1 MIFENTTDPFEN
13 ANVLYFDIESHSAKK
28 QWEMDRYD
36 FVRLSQYAWN
46 DGPVRLTSDL
56 DHLIEQIENADLV
69 VAHNGANFDLPN
81 VYDKKS
87 TRPLELALEGK
98 MIDTMVAANLVNP
111 SRYFFT
117 MRPPTDEEGN
127 RIVDPKTG
135 KLKQGAKVTD
145 GLSPANAKRWLSLDN
160 QCYQL
165 GIGGKE
171 GDLKALAV
179 KYAKQATEGD
189 GKKYSIEEYRNMGF
203 GLIPL
208 DDPDFVAYAE
218 QDIISL
224 RDLAYALRSK
234 TRRSRVTWDYIMREM
249 IIVSI
254 DAQNMKNGFTLDIPV
269 AEARVKE
276 LKQQRD
282 EIMTQL
288 VAEWDFPTEGKKP
301 WMSAAGKAAI
311 LNILASFGIT
321 PDTRPDWEMNKTGPA
336 MGGKV
341 LKELAKDT
349 EAEEVVNAL
358 ASLMGQRSLS
368 ELALDSVQPDGK
380 VHPDISR
387 FQRSGRGCIP
397 ETHKILTRRGI
408 LHVDDIIPGEDETLD
423 MRNRWVKIQ
432 EVHRYKDAPVNRYEN
447 ERVFLEATPEHRWV
461 QRTEAGKR
469 TVEPLDPSKPRRTLQ
484 LAPDAYPFDPH
495 EMDLWSH
502 MTPREWTAALVG
514 FLVTDGYASNRAD
527 SPGSRFVVYQT
538 ENKFYKKIREFLG
551 DWVTSDYTREVHK
564 HPDNIIHEMRLKTT
578 EVEDLLTQ
586 EGLDWQG
593 GLRNNPTLF
602 PWVLSLSK
610 SETEAFLTAVYISDG
625 TVRAG
630 TPEVANSNPNKVDV
644 IQVAAYRMGRRTNSR
659 LYENTENYQVKGRVA
674 LTRDR
679 VNTRNL
685 PVPETYTADVWCV
698 TTETGTFTAWYPEGR
713 WSGPYLTGNS
723 VQNPGLTIWS
733 AHGEGAVEKR
743 YFTASPGRK
752 LQAFDYSNADARIVA
767 AYSGDP
773 EYAKRFEDGFDS
785 HEMTGRFLFGDELY
799 DSDPKYY
806 RNRAKPAT
814 HTWGYR
820 GGKKPIM
827 KSTKAEEHQV
837 QNFLDNMDDTYPD
850 VKTWQNLV
858 TKEGERGTV
867 INDWGRVMVVDK
879 DRSFTQSPALYG
891 QSGTRE
897 ILCDALIRIAYDDIR
912 VVTWLVAQIHDELIF
927 DIPEEELW
935 WAVDYIQD
943 MMDTVFEPK
952 KGGQAIDFPAS
963 PSKPSWTWEEA
974 GHD

>member
-1 MIFENTTDPFEN
+1 MIFENTTDPFDN

-28 QWEMDRYD
+28 QWEMDRYE
-36 FVRLSQYAWN
+36 FFRLGQYAWN
-46 DGPVRLTSDL
+46 DGPVRLTLDL
-56 DHLIEQIENADLV
+56 EHLIEQIENADLV

-87 TRPLELALEGK
+87 IRPLELALEGK
-98 MIDTMVAANLVNP
+98 MIDTMVWANLVNP

-117 MRPPTDEEGN
+117 MRPPTDDEGN

-224 RDLAYALRSK
+224 RELAYALRSK

-254 DAQNMKNGFTLDIPV
+254 DAQNMKNGFSLDIPV

-301 WMSAAGKAAI
+301 WMSAAGKEAI

-387 FQRSGRGCIP
+387 FQRSGR
-397 ETHKILTRRGI
+397 T
-408 LHVDDIIPGEDETLD
+408 
-423 MRNRWVKIQ
+423 
-432 EVHRYKDAPVNRYEN
+432 
-447 ERVFLEATPEHRWV
+447 
-461 QRTEAGKR
+461 
-469 TVEPLDPSKPRRTLQ
+469 
-484 LAPDAYPFDPH
+484 
-495 EMDLWSH
+495 
-502 MTPREWTAALVG
+502 
-514 FLVTDGYASNRAD
+514 
-527 SPGSRFVVYQT
+527 
-538 ENKFYKKIREFLG
+538 
-551 DWVTSDYTREVHK
+551 
-564 HPDNIIHEMRLKTT
+564 
-578 EVEDLLTQ
+578 
-586 EGLDWQG
+586 
-593 GLRNNPTLF
+593 
-602 PWVLSLSK
+602 
-610 SETEAFLTAVYISDG
+610 
-625 TVRAG
+625 
-630 TPEVANSNPNKVDV
+630 
-644 IQVAAYRMGRRTNSR
+644 
-659 LYENTENYQVKGRVA
+659 
-674 LTRDR
+674 
-679 VNTRNL
+679 
-685 PVPETYTADVWCV
+685 
-698 TTETGTFTAWYPEGR
+698 
-713 WSGPYLTGNS
+713 S

-767 AYSGDP
+767 AYSGDT

-827 KSTKAEEHQV
+827 KSTKAEENQV

-850 VKTWQNLV
+850 VKIWQNRV

-897 ILCDALIRIAYDDIR
+897 IICDALIRIAYDDIR
-912 VVTWLVAQIHDELIF
+912 VITWLVAQIHDELIF

-943 MMDTVFEPK
+943 MMDTEFEPK

-974 GHD
+974 GHE